1 MVEKLTLSNT
11 DNFHSE
17 CFISQPQKWQT
28 ALAPCHSTGVGH
40 DSWKYPKEQRGVY
53 NHGWKLAGWE
63 RRQAQSPEALFGPA
77 RGGASF
83 CFTTAVMGLEQA
95 GLRLPNL
102 GEDGSLWPPF
112 WSTAQTNRTMREL
125 YFRLVSRSRPWVPLP
140 SVWHQESPKLECSLG
155 RVGRGQSRVTLEIWG

>member
-17 CFISQPQKWQT
+17 CFISQPQNGKRHLLLVILQ
-28 ALAPCHSTGVGH
+28 GVGH

-53 NHGWKLAGWE
+53 NHDENLLAGKE
-63 RRQAQSPEALFGPA
+63 GKPSSPEAPCLVLLVEGP
-77 RGGASF
+77 SF

-95 GLRLPNL
+95 GPRLPNL

-112 WSTAQTNRTMREL
+112 
-125 YFRLVSRSRPWVPLP
+125 
-140 SVWHQESPKLECSLG
+140 
-155 RVGRGQSRVTLEIWG
+155 